1 MDQELIVT
9 LGQETVKTILLLAS
23 PMLICG
29 LIVGLGISILQA
41 VTQINEIT
49 ISYVPKIVAIL
60 VALLLASPWMIQ
72 VMTTYCKQ
80 LFNGIPGFI
89 N

>member
-1 MDQELIVT
+1 MDQELIITV
-9 LGQETVKTILLLAS
+9 GQDTVKTILMLAA

-29 LIVGLGISILQA
+29 LVVGLSISILQA

-49 ISYVPKIVAIL
+49 ITFVPKIVAIL
-60 VALLLASPWMIQ
+60 VALIIASPWMIQ
-72 VMTTYCKQ
+72 VLTSYCIE
-80 LFNGIPGFI
+80 LFQGIPGFI

>member
-1 MDQELIVT
+1 MTQEFVVS
-9 LGQETVKTILLLAS
+9 LGQETVKTILLLAA

-29 LIVGLGISILQA
+29 LVVGLVISIFQA

-60 VALLLASPWMIQ
+60 LALVVASPWMLRLI
-72 VMTTYCKQ
+72 TTYSTN
-80 LFNGIPGFI
+80 LINDIPGFI